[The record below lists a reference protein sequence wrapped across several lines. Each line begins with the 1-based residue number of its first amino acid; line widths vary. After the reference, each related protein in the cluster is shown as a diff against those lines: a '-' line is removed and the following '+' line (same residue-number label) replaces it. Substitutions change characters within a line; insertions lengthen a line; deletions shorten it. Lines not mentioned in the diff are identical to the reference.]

1 MINENETRTTID
13 QEKQKEKTM
22 TFSMG
27 DVEEDIDNL
36 ELIEQ
41 EMTKSLE
48 DRLISEF
55 WKVRKVAYRDLMLE
69 IIDKEGKDN

>member
-1 MINENETRTTID
+1 MINENETRTAID
-13 QEKQKEKTM
+13 QEKQKEKPM

-36 ELIEQ
+36 ELIEH

-69 IIDKEGKDN
+69 IIDKEGKEN